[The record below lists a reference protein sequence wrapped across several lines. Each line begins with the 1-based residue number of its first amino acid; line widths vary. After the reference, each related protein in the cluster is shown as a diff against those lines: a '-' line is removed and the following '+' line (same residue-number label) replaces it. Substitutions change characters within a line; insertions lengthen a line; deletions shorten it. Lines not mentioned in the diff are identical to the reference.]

1 MMSERTESPRS
12 QSPDLNKRPLRNR
25 KPAKPQRKALAHESD
40 FLLQQTDDID
50 EFVAQ
55 RRQQMINGRKSSI
68 KAYTDTTSP
77 HVEHSSV
84 N

>member
-12 QSPDLNKRPLRNR
+12 QSPDLNKRPLRHK
-25 KPAKPQRKALAHESD
+25 KPAKAQRKALAHESD

-68 KAYTDTTSP
+68 KAYTDPTSP
-77 HVEHSSV
+77 HVEHS
-84 N
+84 